1 MHGYPVYSAFA
12 RDRMDPNVVPFLMQV
27 TQSCSGKRVLFS
39 ELGNPQCA
47 PGATRAGGF
56 ACLDEDE
63 MAQYAYGA
71 IDRLHR
77 RGALG
82 AFWWCWADYA
92 LPLADV
98 PPCDLASHELRF
110 GIVRRD
116 GSFKPVAATLARLA
130 CEARRVVEAPAPIVD
145 ETAYYAALPRGIFT
159 AYREYCA
166 VNR

>member
-12 RDRMDPNVVPFLMQV
+12 RGRLDTDVVPFLAQV

-47 PGATRAGGF
+47 PGEKRAGNF
-56 ACLDEDE
+56 ACLNEAE
-63 MAQYAYGA
+63 MAEYAYGA

-82 AFWWCWADYA
+82 AFWWCWADYV
-92 LPLADV
+92 LPLASV
-98 PPCDLASHELRF
+98 PPCDVAPHELRF
-110 GIVRRD
+110 GIVRAD
-116 GSFKPVAATLARLA
+116 GSLKPVAATLQRLA
-130 CEARRVVEAPAPIVD
+130 REARRVVEAPPSIVD
-145 ETAYYAALPRGIFT
+145 EAAYYAALPRGIFN

-166 VNR
+166 VNP